1 MDMAPA
7 HRGGEVGDHIKKR
20 TDEGRL
26 VVEFIDGGLTSILQ
40 VCDLTGNKQLKAMI
54 KELYIDW
61 RTAYIK
67 AEREKLG
74 NKNARISLKMPIT
87 KMTEIV
93 EAATKKFNDGQKE
106 SKSIAKTFISAGQD
120 PFSDCEAEFKA
131 HLDSLSKLPVYG
143 YGSLE
148 DKVIENHRGA
158 QLIDG
163 NGAIV
168 EVEVDAE

>member
-1 MDMAPA
+1 MARVLYMY
-7 HRGGEVGDHIKKR
+7 RGTLYRGTGSGPNARSTSNRSHHAGDDSTLHV
-20 TDEGRL
+20 L
-26 VVEFIDGGLTSILQ
+26 PVVRDS
-40 VCDLTGNKQLKAMI
+40 C
-54 KELYIDW
+54 YW

-131 HLDSLSKLPVYG
+131 HLDSLSKLPV
-143 YGSLE
+143 LWL
-148 DKVIENHRGA
+148 R
-158 QLIDG
+158 QP
-163 NGAIV
+163 
-168 EVEVDAE
+168 